1 MGTNVWEEPSASWV
15 VHTKQHGITSQI
27 TLTLRSPHQRS
38 VLFQPQKSPWMLT
51 LRFTRE
57 NIKLGWTGT
66 GWQRPCGTDTWKF
79 KTDEKY
85 SVEAKTPLYRLTR
98 NKYIINSIIRML
110 FVLPLESFTRLM
122 SQLLHFL
129 YEEYKNV
136 SRGEHAR
143 PPARPSVRNPVLASK
158 PSVGF
163 SWNSV
168 WKFLTRFS

>member
-1 MGTNVWEEPSASWV
+1 MGTNVSEEPSASWL

-27 TLTLRSPHQRS
+27 TLTFRSPPQRS
-38 VLFQPQKSPWMLT
+38 VLFQPQNSPWMLT
-51 LRFTRE
+51 LRFTWE
-57 NIKLGWTGT
+57 NIKLRPCKVGWTGT

-85 SVEAKTPLYRLTR
+85 SVEAKTPLYHLTR

-129 YEEYKNV
+129 YEEYNNV
-136 SRGEHAR
+136 SRAEHAR
-143 PPARPSVRNPVLASK
+143 PPVIQY
-158 PSVGF
+158 
-163 SWNSV
+163 
-168 WKFLTRFS
+168 